1 MQHNADVATVA
12 RVAHDAGQEGIT
24 RARSRHVTLERA
36 PHVLP
41 QVDALQGRKIW
52 FDPVVME
59 RDTSESCGEKHESGK
74 ESDSL
79 KSIPGAGV
87 TFFGK
92 KS

>member
-1 MQHNADVATVA
+1 MK
-12 RVAHDAGQEGIT
+12 RDAGECRNQ
-24 RARSRHVTLERA
+24 
-36 PHVLP
+36 
-41 QVDALQGRKIW
+41 
-52 FDPVVME
+52 
-59 RDTSESCGEKHESGK
+59 KHESGK

>member
-1 MQHNADVATVA
+1 MQ
-12 RVAHDAGQEGIT
+12 RDA
-24 RARSRHVTLERA
+24 S
-36 PHVLP
+36 
-41 QVDALQGRKIW
+41 D
-52 FDPVVME
+52 
-59 RDTSESCGEKHESGK
+59 CGSEKHQSGK

>member
-1 MQHNADVATVA
+1 
-12 RVAHDAGQEGIT
+12 
-24 RARSRHVTLERA
+24 
-36 PHVLP
+36 
-41 QVDALQGRKIW
+41 
-52 FDPVVME
+52 ME
-59 RDTSESCGEKHESGK
+59 RDTSECRNEKHKSGK

>member
-1 MQHNADVATVA
+1 MDGETARPREKKHQH
-12 RVAHDAGQEGIT
+12 
-24 RARSRHVTLERA
+24 
-36 PHVLP
+36 
-41 QVDALQGRKIW
+41 
-52 FDPVVME
+52 
-59 RDTSESCGEKHESGK
+59 GK

>member
-1 MQHNADVATVA
+1 MYSARTAADN
-12 RVAHDAGQEGIT
+12 
-24 RARSRHVTLERA
+24 
-36 PHVLP
+36 
-41 QVDALQGRKIW
+41 ALQGRKIW
-52 FDPVVME
+52 FDPVEME
-59 RDTSESCGEKHESGK
+59 RNTSECRSQKHESSK

>member
-1 MQHNADVATVA
+1 V
-12 RVAHDAGQEGIT
+12 
-24 RARSRHVTLERA
+24 
-36 PHVLP
+36 
-41 QVDALQGRKIW
+41 K
-52 FDPVVME
+52 
-59 RDTSESCGEKHESGK
+59 RDTSECRSQKHESGK